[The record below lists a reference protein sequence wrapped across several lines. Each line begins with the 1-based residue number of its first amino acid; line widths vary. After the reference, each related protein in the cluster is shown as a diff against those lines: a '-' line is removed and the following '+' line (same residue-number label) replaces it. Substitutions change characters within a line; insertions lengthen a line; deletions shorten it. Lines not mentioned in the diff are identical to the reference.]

1 MTHSDSKNSMPP
13 PDPAPPPAGACVP
26 VDHPIANPPCQAGL
40 AGWDRSAREREV
52 ALLSVHPPSPS
63 ALDRSAREREVA
75 RSLPQDPKTHR
86 EDLLDEDHEETFP
99 ASVTR

>member
-1 MTHSDSKNSMPP
+1 MTHSNSKNSMPP

-26 VDHPIANPPCQAGL
+26 IDHPIANPPCQAGL
-40 AGWDRSAREREV
+40 AGW
-52 ALLSVHPPSPS
+52 
-63 ALDRSAREREVA
+63 DRSAREREVA

-86 EDLLDEDHEETFP
+86 EDLLDEGHEEKFP